1 MASPQSISGTQA
13 PYVLSSQDVNALLEI
28 VSASNG
34 TPRENVLRAHVTAH
48 GLDDALAMFGQF
60 VEMAL
65 SVTGNCRL
73 QTELVLVTEGG
84 MHPHQAEQIN
94 MPTIVGALQ
103 GVLLANAV
111 DASGTCSSCA
121 FRLATPA
128 NQSPSTT
135 ADAEYCSDELKSF
148 FCHKRGVMQNGALT
162 RRCVGDAKIQ
172 KRKPHD

>member
-1 MASPQSISGTQA
+1 MTAIPASYAIDDG
-13 PYVLSSQDVNALLEI
+13 
-28 VSASNG
+28 SAKIL
-34 TPRENVLRAHVTAH
+34 LRAVHSTSMEERYRVLARHQDAH
-48 GLDDALAMFGQF
+48 GPEVILHLFSQFMSLAI
-60 VEMAL
+60 
-65 SVTGNCRL
+65 SVANNCHVQTG
-73 QTELVLVTEGG
+73 LVLVTEGG

-94 MPTIVGALQ
+94 LPTIVGALQ

-162 RRCVGDAKIQ
+162 RRCIGDAKIQ